1 MQVVVQNIVPDDEDL
16 DSFNLRQFHEHLK
29 GRRIQGR
36 DVGSNDPILSKKVDK
51 LSGNLLELSSEFSE
65 FKSRIASQV
74 QSLQESFDKA
84 VVDFTAAITDLRN
97 RVGAIGSQEV
107 ILFYVLIKQFYML
120 ML

>member
-29 GRRIQGR
+29 GRSIQGR

-107 ILFYVLIKQFYML
+107 ILFYVLIKQLYML

>member
-1 MQVVVQNIVPDDEDL
+1 MWVPM
-16 DSFNLRQFHEHLK
+16 
-29 GRRIQGR
+29 
-36 DVGSNDPILSKKVDK
+36 ILFCQKVDK
-51 LSGNLLELSSEFSE
+51 LSWNLLELSSEFSE